1 VTANAITEAHPFR
14 ATSSKG
20 RRYRGQSPDE
30 RRVDQRQRMVRASID
45 EFAARGYHNT
55 SVEDIVRTA
64 RSSRTVFYMFFD
76 DRADA
81 MYAAVHSCLRA
92 LLNTIQRALRD
103 ARPDQDA
110 TEVVVRSLVE
120 FLVND
125 EAAARIM
132 LLEAAGTSAQ
142 VNTLRSRMRLELG
155 ELLFGLRGN
164 DTDGNRPPTD
174 DAIRAGAVGLLFEPM
189 AHLAETNRLAEAPSH
204 IPALVTAVE
213 KLIR

>member
-1 VTANAITEAHPFR
+1 
-14 ATSSKG
+14 
-20 RRYRGQSPDE
+20 
-30 RRVDQRQRMVRASID
+30 MVRAAID
-45 EFAARGYHNT
+45 EFAERGYHNT

-92 LLNTIQRALRD
+92 LLNTIQRSLRD
-103 ARPDQDA
+103 VRPDDDA

-120 FLVND
+120 FFVHD

-132 LLEAAGTSAQ
+132 LLEAAGTSSQ
-142 VNTLRSRMRLELG
+142 VNTLRSRMRLELAD
-155 ELLFGLRGN
+155 LLFGLQANGN
-164 DTDGNRPPTD
+164 EAVRPPTD

-189 AHLAETNRLAEAPSH
+189 AHLAETNRLPEAPSH

-213 KLIR
+213 KLLR